1 MIVSMTGTNILLTT
15 LGGITLLLWGCR
27 MVRTGVTRAYG
38 ADLQQLIANWSN
50 NRAKAL
56 FAGVAVG
63 TALQSSTATALLL
76 TSFVGQEAI
85 SVAMAL
91 TILLGADFG
100 AAVAAAIFSSGVSG
114 IWPIIGFTGYIVHA
128 NFDGRSLLMKNIG
141 RMLIGLGL
149 LLLGLQT
156 MGASAASL
164 SQSALVSSAIQSMA
178 QEPMLAI
185 LVGAV
190 LTWLAHSSLAIVLLL
205 IALATGG
212 GNSVEALYPVLLGV
226 NVGAALPA
234 ISATLTETPTVRR
247 VPLGNLIFR
256 LLGAIVALP
265 LLPIIGEALAAFSV
279 SPAARIVV
287 FHLTFNAALCI
298 CFVMF
303 TAPVARLT
311 RRILPE
317 QIDNRLMFGPKF
329 LDEKLLAT
337 PSAALGAATR
347 ETLRMGELVEIM
359 LTRSIDALETSEPAL
374 QTEISDADDQVD
386 CLNEAI
392 KIYLTK
398 LLRGELSDDE
408 SQRAVDTIM
417 FTTNLEHVGDIID
430 NNLMDLAEKKRHIQ
444 VHFSEQG
451 MAELRTMHARIV
463 DTLHLSLNVFVTQ
476 QPDSARQLLDRKTEL
491 RSLGLEGTE
500 SHIDRLT
507 SGRPE
512 SVATSAIHLD
522 VLRDFKRINSHL
534 TSVAYPVLD
543 RVGQLRSTRMKK
555 VKAAK
560 TVSATETIVRS

>member
-1 MIVSMTGTNILLTT
+1 
-15 LGGITLLLWGCR
+15 

-128 NFDGRSLLMKNIG
+128 NFDGRSVLVKNIG

-156 MGASAASL
+156 IGASAASL

-178 QEPMLAI
+178 QEPVLAI

-212 GNSVEALYPVLLGV
+212 SNSVEALYPVLLGV

-234 ISATLTETPTVRR
+234 ISATLTETPTIRR

-256 LLGAIVALP
+256 LLGALVALP
-265 LLPIIGEALAAFSV
+265 AA
-279 SPAARIVV
+279 A
-287 FHLTFNAALCI
+287 CD
-298 CFVMF
+298 
-303 TAPVARLT
+303 
-311 RRILPE
+311 RRGS
-317 QIDNRLMFGPKF
+317 RW
-329 LDEKLLAT
+329 
-337 PSAALGAATR
+337 
-347 ETLRMGELVEIM
+347 V
-359 LTRSIDALETSEPAL
+359 
-374 QTEISDADDQVD
+374 
-386 CLNEAI
+386 
-392 KIYLTK
+392 
-398 LLRGELSDDE
+398 
-408 SQRAVDTIM
+408 
-417 FTTNLEHVGDIID
+417 
-430 NNLMDLAEKKRHIQ
+430 
-444 VHFSEQG
+444 
-451 MAELRTMHARIV
+451 
-463 DTLHLSLNVFVTQ
+463 
-476 QPDSARQLLDRKTEL
+476 
-491 RSLGLEGTE
+491 
-500 SHIDRLT
+500 
-507 SGRPE
+507 
-512 SVATSAIHLD
+512 
-522 VLRDFKRINSHL
+522 
-534 TSVAYPVLD
+534 
-543 RVGQLRSTRMKK
+543 
-555 VKAAK
+555 
-560 TVSATETIVRS
+560 